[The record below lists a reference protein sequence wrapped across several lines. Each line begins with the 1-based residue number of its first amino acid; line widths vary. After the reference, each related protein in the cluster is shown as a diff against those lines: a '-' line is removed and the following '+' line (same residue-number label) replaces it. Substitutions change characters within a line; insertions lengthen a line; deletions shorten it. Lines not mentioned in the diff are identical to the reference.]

1 MTEEEMF
8 ALPFD
13 EYIRYRTEFAI
24 ERAKTSGVID
34 IDYAF
39 LSLLQAIW
47 ARDYQLMTGA
57 WQALSTTT

>member
-1 MTEEEMF
+1 MTEKEMF

-34 IDYAF
+34 MEYAF
-39 LSLLQAIW
+39 CPYFKRFGLGI
-47 ARDYQLMTGA
+47 TG
-57 WQALSTTT
+57 LRK

>member
-39 LSLLQAIW
+39 LCPYFKRFGLGIIGL
-47 ARDYQLMTGA
+47 RK
-57 WQALSTTT
+57 

>member
-24 ERAKTSGVID
+24 ERNFLVRTAGV
-34 IDYAF
+34 
-39 LSLLQAIW
+39 SKKP
-47 ARDYQLMTGA
+47 TKKE
-57 WQALSTTT
+57 SEVK